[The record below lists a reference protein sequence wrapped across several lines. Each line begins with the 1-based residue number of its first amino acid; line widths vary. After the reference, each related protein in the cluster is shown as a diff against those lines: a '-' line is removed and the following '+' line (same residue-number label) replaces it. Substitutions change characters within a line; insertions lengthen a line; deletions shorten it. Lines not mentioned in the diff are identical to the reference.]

1 MSYSQKNHAVFL
13 DRDGVIN
20 QMVYNADFGLVDSPG
35 NPEEFSLLPGVSEA
49 IARINGLG
57 FMVVVVSNQPGI
69 AKGRFNQGLLDAMTA
84 KMIDAIKAGCGRIDS
99 VYYCLHHPNAE
110 LSEYRLNCECRKP
123 KPGLLLQAAK
133 ELEIDLAASYMVG
146 DGITDVLAGQA
157 AGTRTVL
164 INSRKCYVCDVLS
177 RHDALPD
184 IFATS
189 LGDAV
194 TTLESLFAG
203 NALPIEQFA
212 LPGRRIQSLV
222 GEGS

>member
-1 MSYSQKNHAVFL
+1 MNNSLKNRAIFL

-57 FMVVVVSNQPGI
+57 FMVVIVSNQPGI
-69 AKGRFNQGLLDAMTA
+69 AKGRFNQRLLDAMTV
-84 KMIDAIKAGCGRIDS
+84 KMINSIKAGGGRIDS
-99 VYYCLHHPNAE
+99 IYYCLHHPNAA
-110 LSEYRLNCECRKP
+110 LPEYRANCECRKP
-123 KPGLLLQAAK
+123 KPGLLLKAAK

-146 DGITDVLAGQA
+146 DGITDVVAGQA
-157 AGTRTVL
+157 AGVRTIF
-164 INSRKCYVCDVLS
+164 INSRKCYMCDELS
-177 RHDALPD
+177 RHDAMPD

-194 TTLESLFAG
+194 EVLESSVAS
-203 NALPIEQFA
+203 NALPITQFA
-212 LPGRRIQSLV
+212 LPGQRIQSLV